1 MMHGGELSM
10 ASSDELISQGLAIAT
25 SKFVGQRVEAMRQR
39 MSQARQE
46 RGLRE
51 LDKLLTRVD
60 ALGKR
65 ARAGHEVAPDEA
77 LAMLRE
83 RHAILQAELNVYRR
97 LATNPD
103 TKTHATEA
111 LSKAKAE
118 ANLGEGFID
127 ATLRLAKLSPIVD
140 GERYEGTPKQI
151 KDALAAVQATGSVTH
166 SYDKKSG
173 VLRIK
178 VGDKTIEISE
188 IGHRRSLR
196 EAADV
201 GKRGNNRPPA
211 TTTSNSRDSH
221 EHPQNRADNIAHPSD
236 SERSRR
242 EIIDKYENLTAS
254 DFRGADDPRLREIA
268 VAASS
273 ENNEVASR
281 VRAALKKAGVKDV
294 EIQFRA
300 KSLHSILGKLK
311 ETPGMRVKEM
321 QAEYTR
327 LIGRIAEVNKGGSN
341 LANMPDAKSEV
352 DAYFGRVQTFL
363 DRP

>member
-1 MMHGGELSM
+1 MRTWVQLAKRTGQLGAELAIDIGVSVGSTHVVSAMMHGGELSI
-10 ASSDELISQGLAIAT
+10 ASSDELISQGLAIAA
-25 SKFVGQRVEAMRQR
+25 SKFVGQHVEAMRQR

-51 LDKLLTRVD
+51 LDELLTRVD

-83 RHAILQAELNVYRR
+83 RHAILQAELKVYRR

-151 KDALAAVQATGSVTH
+151 KEALAAVQATGSVTH

-173 VLRIK
+173 VLRVT

-188 IGHRRSLR
+188 IGRRRSPSETQGSR
-196 EAADV
+196 ARRRCTIEAIRRRMLHTGAAKLAQRQDEARDELV
-201 GKRGNNRPPA
+201 ERRG
-211 TTTSNSRDSH
+211 
-221 EHPQNRADNIAHPSD
+221 
-236 SERSRR
+236 
-242 EIIDKYENLTAS
+242 
-254 DFRGADDPRLREIA
+254 GV
-268 VAASS
+268 VAQ
-273 ENNEVASR
+273 
-281 VRAALKKAGVKDV
+281 AGV
-294 EIQFRA
+294 
-300 KSLHSILGKLK
+300 
-311 ETPGMRVKEM
+311 
-321 QAEYTR
+321 
-327 LIGRIAEVNKGGSN
+327 
-341 LANMPDAKSEV
+341 
-352 DAYFGRVQTFL
+352 
-363 DRP
+363 DR